1 MPNETHV
8 QLASRLLTNW
18 DQYCNLRNVNDFN
31 SLKELIVSD
40 KLYETLDNE
49 TAVHINIKQEQNWFK
64 PIEMGKECDMFYA
77 CKGKSFSEFTHRACH
92 NQNDSRKDFKYIPP
106 NARREVINL
115 NSKENKF
122 INSKQNSSN
131 DEFGKI
137 TLSSAFGENV
147 EAKLIKTAIA
157 LDNNSLNHPMD
168 CLVAI
173 TDKLNADAL
182 IPPALYESLCSINDK
197 NNKKENEIFA
207 ESADSSIAFSND
219 ENEAECGKDIFYVES
234 DSDNINFNSDYTKMK
249 DEQNTCDSLKTVREE
264 LKLNK
269 GNFLLIDGLIYHR
282 DKILNEPVMQLVLPR
297 CRIDKVMKL
306 AHESV
311 FGGHMGVKKTKERI
325 KYNFFWPNMS
335 GEIAEFVQTCKGC
348 QLRKPEK
355 IGDRAPIT
363 PIVRPEL
370 PFEIVNIDVIGPIQ
384 PPSGRGH
391 KYVLC
396 MMDQHTRWPEAVPLR
411 SLTAKNACDSLL
423 QIFSRTGI
431 PSIIASDQGTNF
443 KSALTQEFTKR
454 IGSSPRFSCPGY
466 PASNGLV
473 ERWNKVLKDMIH
485 HVIREDP
492 RSWDRQLPFLLFAYR
507 EVPNTTTGVSPFRLL
522 YGREARGPLAILKS
536 SWAGEIHLPTNI
548 SQSAADYLQEMKI
561 NMEKAAES
569 ASLTA
574 AQKLLFNCCSY
585 GDYFNKR
592 SSVKNFSIGEQV
604 VLLIPDSSNK
614 IYARWTGPG
623 EIIQHHPPHSYKVK
637 LSDGTVRHVHVNKI
651 RKYHPRALAV
661 GVIFEGDH
669 EFGEIHPTPNLS
681 RSTSERVLHEINLN
695 HLKESERERVLAI
708 VLKHQTLFTS
718 DVKIAK
724 VGTHRIRLKPNIERK
739 KPIVYRIP
747 ESLKIKV
754 DEQIEEL
761 VRLDL
766 IEESDAEIAYPVVCV
781 NKKDDTLRLCVD
793 FRALNSESVSDDFP
807 MEDAVELI
815 HSIGR
820 ANIITTLDLLKGYWA
835 IPMAEDSKILHLS
848 RHIGNSTVSREFSRA
863 YIDDIAIFSKNWEEH
878 LLHLDTILTKLS
890 ELNFTV
896 NLKKLVYPLTELTKK
911 RVPDSIPWTEKHDSS
926 FHLLKKALVEAPS
939 LYSPVPDK
947 PYTIHSDASQI
958 GIAACLSQKMW

>member
-64 PIEMGKECDMFYA
+64 PIQMGKECDMFYA
-77 CKGKSFSEFTHRACH
+77 CKGKSFSEFTQRACH

-115 NSKENKF
+115 KSKENKF

-197 NNKKENEIFA
+197 NNKKENEIFT
-207 ESADSSIAFSND
+207 FSND

-234 DSDNINFNSDYTKMK
+234 DSDNINFNSDSTKMK
-249 DEQNTCDSLKTVREE
+249 DEQNTCDSLEKVRAE

-325 KYNFFWPNMS
+325 KYNFFWPNMC

-348 QLRKPEK
+348 QLQKPEK

-370 PFEIVNIDVIGPIQ
+370 LFEIINIDVIGPIQ

-548 SQSAADYLQEMKI
+548 SQSAADYLQKMKI

-574 AQKLLFNCCSY
+574 AQKQKAY

-592 SSVKNFSIGEQV
+592 SS
-604 VLLIPDSSNK
+604 
-614 IYARWTGPG
+614 TGPG

-637 LSDGTVRHVHVNKI
+637 RSDGTVRHVHVNKI

-695 HLKESERERVLAI
+695 HLKESEREQVLAI

-739 KPIVYRIP
+739 KAVRIYRIP

-761 VRLDL
+761 LRLDL
-766 IEESDAEIAYPVVCV
+766 IEESDAEIAYPIVCI
-781 NKKDDTLRLCVD
+781 NKKDGTLRLCVD
-793 FRALNSESVSDDFP
+793 FRALNLESVSDDFP

-835 IPMAEDSKILHLS
+835 IPMAEDSKNLTS
-848 RHIGNSTVSREFSRA
+848 FKTHIGNSTVSR
-863 YIDDIAIFSKNWEEH
+863 
-878 LLHLDTILTKLS
+878 
-890 ELNFTV
+890 
-896 NLKKLVYPLTELTKK
+896 
-911 RVPDSIPWTEKHDSS
+911 
-926 FHLLKKALVEAPS
+926 
-939 LYSPVPDK
+939 
-947 PYTIHSDASQI
+947 
-958 GIAACLSQKMW
+958 

>member
-1 MPNETHV
+1 
-8 QLASRLLTNW
+8 
-18 DQYCNLRNVNDFN
+18 
-31 SLKELIVSD
+31 
-40 KLYETLDNE
+40 
-49 TAVHINIKQEQNWFK
+49 
-64 PIEMGKECDMFYA
+64 
-77 CKGKSFSEFTHRACH
+77 
-92 NQNDSRKDFKYIPP
+92 
-106 NARREVINL
+106 
-115 NSKENKF
+115 
-122 INSKQNSSN
+122 
-131 DEFGKI
+131 
-137 TLSSAFGENV
+137 
-147 EAKLIKTAIA
+147 
-157 LDNNSLNHPMD
+157 
-168 CLVAI
+168 
-173 TDKLNADAL
+173 
-182 IPPALYESLCSINDK
+182 
-197 NNKKENEIFA
+197 
-207 ESADSSIAFSND
+207 
-219 ENEAECGKDIFYVES
+219 
-234 DSDNINFNSDYTKMK
+234 
-249 DEQNTCDSLKTVREE
+249 
-264 LKLNK
+264 
-269 GNFLLIDGLIYHR
+269 
-282 DKILNEPVMQLVLPR
+282 
-297 CRIDKVMKL
+297 
-306 AHESV
+306 
-311 FGGHMGVKKTKERI
+311 
-325 KYNFFWPNMS
+325 MS

-574 AQKLLFNCCSY
+574 AQKQKSY

-637 LSDGTVRHVHVNKI
+637 LPDGTVRHVHVNKI

-661 GVIFEGDH
+661 GVIFEDDH

-695 HLKESERERVLAI
+695 HLKETV
-708 VLKHQTLFTS
+708 
-718 DVKIAK
+718 
-724 VGTHRIRLKPNIERK
+724 RI
-739 KPIVYRIP
+739 YRIP

-766 IEESDAEIAYPVVCV
+766 IEESDAEIAYPIVCV
-781 NKKDDTLRLCVD
+781 NKKDGTLRLCVD

-835 IPMAEDSKILHLS
+835 ISMAEDSKNLTSFKTHRQQYRFKVMSFGLKNASTTFQREMNKALS
-848 RHIGNSTVSREFSRA
+848 CYREFSRA

-896 NLKKLVYPLTELTKK
+896 NLKKCAFGKTQIKYLGHIIGSGKHEPDPEKTAVINNLPVPKTKKELRSVLGLCNYYREYIPKYSELVYPLTELTKK

-926 FHLLKKALVEAPS
+926 FHLLKRALVEAPS

-958 GIAACLSQKMW
+958 GIAACLSQKCGDKCYPIAYASQKLSKTQQSWSTIEREAFAIVWSLKSLKYGYLGLKLNFILIITLYPT

>member
-1 MPNETHV
+1 MSYNCFCRLYRLFNTTLAAVAEWYRYRIVACLVTSSSPVPLKTHRVGQRCTLNLSRGETSSRWCASTETTHKRAPRPSYYHQRYYGLLAHTTNASCSLRKAQGYSSWYLSFAQFEDLRSPSPKSSYMELYQMSTQAMARKSDEMKKMARPVSPTSTQDPIETKNNFSDLEQDVEHPLPTVKNINSEEITPPLPTKLPHPVMPKIKDNFREQIKLITEKFPKIHNRTVDSIISDRKSKEEQARLTAESQLEFERVNLEKVKLEIELGKINLERATLESQRDSNELQRTNPETKQTSIENFILSVRTLTLPIPKKQEGWNLFFSSLERSFKTKNVPDEFKGEILLNLLGEKAENILVYVKDEEISDYNKLKSLVLREFEPTPLICLQNFQKAKRMPNEAHV

-64 PIEMGKECDMFYA
+64 PIEMGKEY
-77 CKGKSFSEFTHRACH
+77 S
-92 NQNDSRKDFKYIPP
+92 Y
-106 NARREVINL
+106 
-115 NSKENKF
+115 
-122 INSKQNSSN
+122 N

-157 LDNNSLNHPMD
+157 LDNNFLNHPMD

-197 NNKKENEIFA
+197 NNKKENEIFV

-264 LKLNK
+264 LKLYK

-311 FGGHMGVKKTKERI
+311 FGDHMGVKKTKERI

-411 SLTAKNACDSLL
+411 SLTAKNACDS
-423 QIFSRTGI
+423 I
-431 PSIIASDQGTNF
+431 
-443 KSALTQEFTKR
+443 
-454 IGSSPRFSCPGY
+454 
-466 PASNGLV
+466 
-473 ERWNKVLKDMIH
+473 
-485 HVIREDP
+485 
-492 RSWDRQLPFLLFAYR
+492 
-507 EVPNTTTGVSPFRLL
+507 
-522 YGREARGPLAILKS
+522 
-536 SWAGEIHLPTNI
+536 TNI
-548 SQSAADYLQEMKI
+548 
-561 NMEKAAES
+561 
-569 ASLTA
+569 
-574 AQKLLFNCCSY
+574 
-585 GDYFNKR
+585 
-592 SSVKNFSIGEQV
+592 
-604 VLLIPDSSNK
+604 
-614 IYARWTGPG
+614 
-623 EIIQHHPPHSYKVK
+623 
-637 LSDGTVRHVHVNKI
+637 
-651 RKYHPRALAV
+651 
-661 GVIFEGDH
+661 FEDW
-669 EFGEIHPTPNLS
+669 
-681 RSTSERVLHEINLN
+681 
-695 HLKESERERVLAI
+695 
-708 VLKHQTLFTS
+708 
-718 DVKIAK
+718 
-724 VGTHRIRLKPNIERK
+724 
-739 KPIVYRIP
+739 
-747 ESLKIKV
+747 
-754 DEQIEEL
+754 
-761 VRLDL
+761 
-766 IEESDAEIAYPVVCV
+766 
-781 NKKDDTLRLCVD
+781 
-793 FRALNSESVSDDFP
+793 NSEY
-807 MEDAVELI
+807 
-815 HSIGR
+815 
-820 ANIITTLDLLKGYWA
+820 NC
-835 IPMAEDSKILHLS
+835 
-848 RHIGNSTVSREFSRA
+848 
-863 YIDDIAIFSKNWEEH
+863 
-878 LLHLDTILTKLS
+878 
-890 ELNFTV
+890 
-896 NLKKLVYPLTELTKK
+896 
-911 RVPDSIPWTEKHDSS
+911 
-926 FHLLKKALVEAPS
+926 
-939 LYSPVPDK
+939 
-947 PYTIHSDASQI
+947 Q
-958 GIAACLSQKMW
+958 

>member
-1 MPNETHV
+1 M
-8 QLASRLLTNW
+8 
-18 DQYCNLRNVNDFN
+18 
-31 SLKELIVSD
+31 
-40 KLYETLDNE
+40 
-49 TAVHINIKQEQNWFK
+49 
-64 PIEMGKECDMFYA
+64 
-77 CKGKSFSEFTHRACH
+77 
-92 NQNDSRKDFKYIPP
+92 DS
-106 NARREVINL
+106 
-115 NSKENKF
+115 
-122 INSKQNSSN
+122 
-131 DEFGKI
+131 
-137 TLSSAFGENV
+137 
-147 EAKLIKTAIA
+147 
-157 LDNNSLNHPMD
+157 
-168 CLVAI
+168 LVAI

-207 ESADSSIAFSND
+207 ESDDSSITFSNN
-219 ENEAECGKDIFYVES
+219 ENEAVCGKDIFYVES

-249 DEQNTCDSLKTVREE
+249 DEQTNCDSLEKVRAE

-306 AHESV
+306 AHGSV

-363 PIVRPEL
+363 PIVRPQF
-370 PFEIVNIDVIGPIQ
+370 PFEIVNIDVIEPIQ
-384 PPSGRGH
+384 PSSGRGH
-391 KYVLC
+391 KYVFC
-396 MMDQHTRWPEAVPLR
+396 MMDQYTRWPEAVLLK
-411 SLTAKNACDSLL
+411 SITAKNACYSLL
-423 QIFSRTGI
+423 QIFSRTEI
-431 PSIIASDQGTNF
+431 PSIISSDQGTNF

-454 IGSSPRFSCPGY
+454 IGSNPRFSFPGY
-466 PASNGLV
+466 PASNGVV
-473 ERWNKVLKDMIH
+473 ERWNK
-485 HVIREDP
+485 
-492 RSWDRQLPFLLFAYR
+492 FAYR

-522 YGREARGPLAILKS
+522 YGREARGPLAIFKS

-574 AQKLLFNCCSY
+574 AQKQKAY

-604 VLLIPDSSNK
+604 VLLIPDS
-614 IYARWTGPG
+614 I
-623 EIIQHHPPHSYKVK
+623 K
-637 LSDGTVRHVHVNKI
+637 LPDGTVRHVHVNKI
-651 RKYHPRALAV
+651 RKYPRTLAV

-695 HLKESERERVLAI
+695 HLKE
-708 VLKHQTLFTS
+708 K
-718 DVKIAK
+718 
-724 VGTHRIRLKPNIERK
+724 
-739 KPIVYRIP
+739 
-747 ESLKIKV
+747 SLKIKV

-761 VRLDL
+761 LRLYL
-766 IEESDAEIAYPVVCV
+766 IEESDAEIAYPIVCV
-781 NKKDDTLRLCVD
+781 NKKDGTLRLCVD

-807 MEDAVELI
+807 MEDAVEGI
-815 HSIGR
+815 HSIER
-820 ANIITTLDLLKGYWA
+820 ANIITKLDLLKVYWA
-835 IPMAEDSKILHLS
+835 IPMAEDSKNLTSFKTHRQQYRFKVTSFGLKNASATFQREMNKALS
-848 RHIGNSTVSREFSRA
+848 CYREFSRA

-878 LLHLDTILTKLS
+878 LLRLDTILTKLS
-890 ELNFTV
+890 ELNFTL
-896 NLKKLVYPLTELTKK
+896 NLKKCAFGKTQIKYLGHIIGSGKHEPDPEKTAVINNLPVPKTKKELRSVLGLYNYYREYIPKYSELVYPLTELTKK

-947 PYTIHSDASQI
+947 PYTIHSDASQT
-958 GIAACLSQKMW
+958 GMAACLSQKCGDKCYPIAYASQKLSKTQQSWSTIQREAFAIVWSLKKFEVWVFGTEIEFYTDHNPLPYLTKSAPQFVRLQRWAFALQKFNVTIKHCPGVKMPHADALSRLVFDAEIVELEIGGVAIYRPFGEFRRAKSYCHLYGAQGQRQAYL

>member
-1 MPNETHV
+1 
-8 QLASRLLTNW
+8 
-18 DQYCNLRNVNDFN
+18 
-31 SLKELIVSD
+31 
-40 KLYETLDNE
+40 
-49 TAVHINIKQEQNWFK
+49 
-64 PIEMGKECDMFYA
+64 
-77 CKGKSFSEFTHRACH
+77 
-92 NQNDSRKDFKYIPP
+92 
-106 NARREVINL
+106 
-115 NSKENKF
+115 
-122 INSKQNSSN
+122 
-131 DEFGKI
+131 
-137 TLSSAFGENV
+137 
-147 EAKLIKTAIA
+147 
-157 LDNNSLNHPMD
+157 
-168 CLVAI
+168 
-173 TDKLNADAL
+173 
-182 IPPALYESLCSINDK
+182 
-197 NNKKENEIFA
+197 
-207 ESADSSIAFSND
+207 
-219 ENEAECGKDIFYVES
+219 
-234 DSDNINFNSDYTKMK
+234 
-249 DEQNTCDSLKTVREE
+249 
-264 LKLNK
+264 
-269 GNFLLIDGLIYHR
+269 
-282 DKILNEPVMQLVLPR
+282 
-297 CRIDKVMKL
+297 
-306 AHESV
+306 
-311 FGGHMGVKKTKERI
+311 
-325 KYNFFWPNMS
+325 
-335 GEIAEFVQTCKGC
+335 
-348 QLRKPEK
+348 
-355 IGDRAPIT
+355 
-363 PIVRPEL
+363 
-370 PFEIVNIDVIGPIQ
+370 
-384 PPSGRGH
+384 
-391 KYVLC
+391 
-396 MMDQHTRWPEAVPLR
+396 
-411 SLTAKNACDSLL
+411 
-423 QIFSRTGI
+423 
-431 PSIIASDQGTNF
+431 
-443 KSALTQEFTKR
+443 
-454 IGSSPRFSCPGY
+454 
-466 PASNGLV
+466 
-473 ERWNKVLKDMIH
+473 MIH

-574 AQKLLFNCCSY
+574 AQKQKAY
-585 GDYFNKR
+585 GDYFNK
-592 SSVKNFSIGEQV
+592 
-604 VLLIPDSSNK
+604 SNK

-637 LSDGTVRHVHVNKI
+637 LPDGTVRHVHVNKI

-695 HLKESERERVLAI
+695 HLKESEREQVLAI

-724 VGTHRIRLKPNIERK
+724 VGTHRIRLKPNIE
-739 KPIVYRIP
+739 
-747 ESLKIKV
+747 L

-761 VRLDL
+761 LRLDL
-766 IEESDAEIAYPVVCV
+766 IEESDAEIAYPIVCV
-781 NKKDDTLRLCVD
+781 NKKDGTLRLCVD

-835 IPMAEDSKILHLS
+835 IPMAEDSKNLTSFKTHRQQYRFKVMSFGLKNASATFQREMNKALS
-848 RHIGNSTVSREFSRA
+848 CYREFSRA

-896 NLKKLVYPLTELTKK
+896 NLKKCAFGKTQIKYLGHIIGSGKHEPDPEKTAVINNLPVPKTKKELRSVLGLCNYYREYIPKYSELVYSIDGTHQK

-958 GIAACLSQKMW
+958 GIAACLSQKCGDKCYPIAYASQKLSKTQQSWSTIEREAFAIV

>member
-1 MPNETHV
+1 
-8 QLASRLLTNW
+8 
-18 DQYCNLRNVNDFN
+18 
-31 SLKELIVSD
+31 
-40 KLYETLDNE
+40 
-49 TAVHINIKQEQNWFK
+49 
-64 PIEMGKECDMFYA
+64 
-77 CKGKSFSEFTHRACH
+77 
-92 NQNDSRKDFKYIPP
+92 
-106 NARREVINL
+106 
-115 NSKENKF
+115 
-122 INSKQNSSN
+122 
-131 DEFGKI
+131 
-137 TLSSAFGENV
+137 
-147 EAKLIKTAIA
+147 
-157 LDNNSLNHPMD
+157 
-168 CLVAI
+168 
-173 TDKLNADAL
+173 
-182 IPPALYESLCSINDK
+182 
-197 NNKKENEIFA
+197 
-207 ESADSSIAFSND
+207 
-219 ENEAECGKDIFYVES
+219 
-234 DSDNINFNSDYTKMK
+234 
-249 DEQNTCDSLKTVREE
+249 
-264 LKLNK
+264 
-269 GNFLLIDGLIYHR
+269 
-282 DKILNEPVMQLVLPR
+282 
-297 CRIDKVMKL
+297 
-306 AHESV
+306 
-311 FGGHMGVKKTKERI
+311 
-325 KYNFFWPNMS
+325 MS

-411 SLTAKNACDSLL
+411 SLTAKIACDSLL

-492 RSWDRQLPFLLFAYR
+492 RSWDRQLPFLLFSYR

-548 SQSAADYLQEMKI
+548 SQSAADYLKEMKI

-569 ASLTA
+569 VFLTA
-574 AQKLLFNCCSY
+574 AQKQKGFMEITS
-585 GDYFNKR
+585 KR
-592 SSVKNFSIGEQV
+592 
-604 VLLIPDSSNK
+604 DSSNK

-669 EFGEIHPTPNLS
+669 EFGEIHLTPNLS

-695 HLKESERERVLAI
+695 HLKESEREQVLAI
-708 VLKHQTLFTS
+708 VLKHQTLFT
-718 DVKIAK
+718 K
-724 VGTHRIRLKPNIERK
+724 
-739 KPIVYRIP
+739 
-747 ESLKIKV
+747 SLKIKV

-761 VRLDL
+761 LRLDL
-766 IEESDAEIAYPVVCV
+766 IEESDAEIAYPIVCV
-781 NKKDDTLRLCVD
+781 NKKDGTLRLCVD

-835 IPMAEDSKILHLS
+835 IPMAEDSKNLTSFKTHRQQYRFKVMSVGLKNASATFQREMNKALS
-848 RHIGNSTVSREFSRA
+848 CYREFSRS

-890 ELNFTV
+890 ELNFTE
-896 NLKKLVYPLTELTKK
+896 NLKKCAFGKAQIKYLGHIIGSGKHEPDPEKTAVINNLPVPKTKKELRSVLGLCNYYREYIPKYSELVYPLTELTKK

-926 FHLLKKALVEAPS
+926 FHLLKKSFSGSTFAV
-939 LYSPVPDK
+939 
-947 PYTIHSDASQI
+947 
-958 GIAACLSQKMW
+958 LSSS

>member
-1 MPNETHV
+1 
-8 QLASRLLTNW
+8 
-18 DQYCNLRNVNDFN
+18 
-31 SLKELIVSD
+31 
-40 KLYETLDNE
+40 
-49 TAVHINIKQEQNWFK
+49 
-64 PIEMGKECDMFYA
+64 
-77 CKGKSFSEFTHRACH
+77 
-92 NQNDSRKDFKYIPP
+92 
-106 NARREVINL
+106 
-115 NSKENKF
+115 
-122 INSKQNSSN
+122 
-131 DEFGKI
+131 
-137 TLSSAFGENV
+137 
-147 EAKLIKTAIA
+147 
-157 LDNNSLNHPMD
+157 
-168 CLVAI
+168 
-173 TDKLNADAL
+173 
-182 IPPALYESLCSINDK
+182 
-197 NNKKENEIFA
+197 
-207 ESADSSIAFSND
+207 
-219 ENEAECGKDIFYVES
+219 
-234 DSDNINFNSDYTKMK
+234 
-249 DEQNTCDSLKTVREE
+249 
-264 LKLNK
+264 
-269 GNFLLIDGLIYHR
+269 
-282 DKILNEPVMQLVLPR
+282 
-297 CRIDKVMKL
+297 
-306 AHESV
+306 
-311 FGGHMGVKKTKERI
+311 
-325 KYNFFWPNMS
+325 MS

-431 PSIIASDQGTNF
+431 PSVIASDQGTNF

-507 EVPNTTTGVSPFRLL
+507 EVPNTATGVSPFRLL

-569 ASLTA
+569 ASLTV
-574 AQKLLFNCCSY
+574 AQKQKAY

-614 IYARWTGPG
+614 IYARWIGPG
-623 EIIQHHPPHSYKVK
+623 EIIQHHPPYSYKVK
-637 LSDGTVRHVHVNKI
+637 LPDGTVRHVHVNKL
-651 RKYHPRALAV
+651 RNYHPRALAV
-661 GVIFEGDH
+661 GVIFEDDH

-695 HLKESERERVLAI
+695 HLKETV
-708 VLKHQTLFTS
+708 
-718 DVKIAK
+718 
-724 VGTHRIRLKPNIERK
+724 RI
-739 KPIVYRIP
+739 YRIP
-747 ESLKIKV
+747 KSLKIKV

-761 VRLDL
+761 LRLDL
-766 IEESDAEIAYPVVCV
+766 IEESDAEIAYPIVCV
-781 NKKDDTLRLCVD
+781 NKKDGTLRLCVD

-848 RHIGNSTVSREFSRA
+848 RLIGNSTVSREFSRA

-878 LLHLDTILTKLS
+878 LLHLDTILTKFS
-890 ELNFTV
+890 ELNFPV
-896 NLKKLVYPLTELTKK
+896 NLKKCAFGKAQIKYLGHIIGSGKHEPDPEKTAVINNLPVPKTKKELRSVLGLCNYYREYIPKYSELVYPLTELTKK
-911 RVPDSIPWTEKHDSS
+911 RVPDSIPWTEKHHSS

-958 GIAACLSQKMW
+958 GIAACLSQKCGDKCYPIAYASQKLSKTQQSWSTIEREAFAIVWSLKSLKTAESRSRLRLGAGNEDLKSNFRNSLNFAGYCQEFGGTASRSSPAS

>member
-1 MPNETHV
+1 
-8 QLASRLLTNW
+8 
-18 DQYCNLRNVNDFN
+18 
-31 SLKELIVSD
+31 
-40 KLYETLDNE
+40 
-49 TAVHINIKQEQNWFK
+49 
-64 PIEMGKECDMFYA
+64 
-77 CKGKSFSEFTHRACH
+77 
-92 NQNDSRKDFKYIPP
+92 
-106 NARREVINL
+106 
-115 NSKENKF
+115 
-122 INSKQNSSN
+122 
-131 DEFGKI
+131 
-137 TLSSAFGENV
+137 
-147 EAKLIKTAIA
+147 
-157 LDNNSLNHPMD
+157 
-168 CLVAI
+168 
-173 TDKLNADAL
+173 
-182 IPPALYESLCSINDK
+182 
-197 NNKKENEIFA
+197 
-207 ESADSSIAFSND
+207 
-219 ENEAECGKDIFYVES
+219 
-234 DSDNINFNSDYTKMK
+234 
-249 DEQNTCDSLKTVREE
+249 
-264 LKLNK
+264 
-269 GNFLLIDGLIYHR
+269 
-282 DKILNEPVMQLVLPR
+282 
-297 CRIDKVMKL
+297 
-306 AHESV
+306 
-311 FGGHMGVKKTKERI
+311 
-325 KYNFFWPNMS
+325 MS

-522 YGREARGPLAILKS
+522 YGRESRGPLAILKS

-574 AQKLLFNCCSY
+574 AQKQKAY

-661 GVIFEGDH
+661 GVI
-669 EFGEIHPTPNLS
+669 
-681 RSTSERVLHEINLN
+681 
-695 HLKESERERVLAI
+695 LKSEREQVLAI

-739 KPIVYRIP
+739 KPFVYRIP
-747 ESLKIKV
+747 ESVKIKV

-766 IEESDAEIAYPVVCV
+766 IEESDAEIAYPIVCV
-781 NKKDDTLRLCVD
+781 NKKDGTLRLCVD

-835 IPMAEDSKILHLS
+835 IPMAEDSKNLTSFKTHRQQYRFKVMSFGLKNASATFQREMNKALS
-848 RHIGNSTVSREFSRA
+848 CYREFPRA

-896 NLKKLVYPLTELTKK
+896 NLKKCAFGKAQIKYLGHIIGSGKHEPDPEKTAVINNLPVPKTKKELRSVLGLCNYYREYIPKYSELVYPLTELTKK

-958 GIAACLSQKMW
+958 GIAACLSQKCGDKCYPIAYASQKLSKTQQSWSTIEREAFAIVWSLKKFEVWVFGTEIEFYTDHNPLPYLTKSAPQSARLQRWAFALQKFNVTIKHCPGVKMPHADALSRLV